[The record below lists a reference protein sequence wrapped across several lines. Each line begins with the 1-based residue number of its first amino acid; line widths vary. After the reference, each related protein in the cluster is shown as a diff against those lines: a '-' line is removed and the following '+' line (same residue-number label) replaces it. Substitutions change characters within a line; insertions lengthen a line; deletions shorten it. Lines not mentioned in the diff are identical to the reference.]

1 MARMKT
7 GRMTAKMSGPGDGI
21 VVTSKKETV
30 KPRELTGR
38 EAQYNS
44 DVAAGEKYKSDLVSY
59 EKKNKKYEEL
69 KNTGTKD
76 YAVKFGGRKNMRTL
90 SPSETAKFNAD
101 MASGIPDSP
110 EYKNVQVPKTSK
122 DFTNAFH
129 GDVVKPTAP
138 VKPKAPNHNDIPMD
152 KMAML
157 KVTGVKTKQSMAA
170 PKKQKSSE
178 GFFGDYVPSTKG
190 ASNKQLKQ
198 FASFASKTGLN
209 ESFIGKSKAEI
220 GQYKNEM
227 KSQRKA
233 YVKEGNLAGVK
244 ATTADIRQSRNA
256 AKFVGS
262 KNPMDVPGMVT
273 GYRKEQDN
281 AANRNT
287 IKSQVDRL
295 KKLR

>member
-7 GRMTAKMSGPGDGI
+7 GRMMSPKTVDPKTGARIADPEKVGQESQKGSTYSSWPEVRKQYKEGKQDELFKRKSTTPEVRNYLEGKTDILSEDYSEPIVRGGMTQYSYSKPGSFNEEKKPSNDMVSKMPILKAGKAT
-21 VVTSKKETV
+21 TSSKLAGGKKE
-30 KPRELTGR
+30 
-38 EAQYNS
+38 
-44 DVAAGEKYKSDLVSY
+44 
-59 EKKNKKYEEL
+59 
-69 KNTGTKD
+69 
-76 YAVKFGGRKNMRTL
+76 
-90 SPSETAKFNAD
+90 
-101 MASGIPDSP
+101 
-110 EYKNVQVPKTSK
+110 
-122 DFTNAFH
+122 
-129 GDVVKPTAP
+129 
-138 VKPKAPNHNDIPMD
+138 
-152 KMAML
+152 
-157 KVTGVKTKQSMAA
+157 
-170 PKKQKSSE
+170 KSSE

-220 GQYKNEM
+220 GQYKDEM
-227 KSQRKA
+227 KSQRKS

-256 AKFVGS
+256 ANFVGS
-262 KNPMDVPGMVT
+262 KNPLDVPGMVT